1 MRLGNRLGGE
11 EARSLGELRNMHT
24 VKGKRDR
31 AILAVLLGCGL
42 RRRELIDL
50 SFDHIRR
57 RKDHWA
63 IVDLVGKGGH
73 IRTGPMPAWVKQ
85 TIDDWQAVAEITHC
99 GRFRCGCPNGG
110 VLGKG
115 SKGKVVWRSV

>member
-73 IRTGPMPAWVKQ
+73 LRTGPMPAWVKQ
-85 TIDDWQAVAEITHC
+85 TIDDWQAVAEIKH
-99 GRFRCGCPNGG
+99 GRIFPCGCPPG
-110 VLGKG
+110 VALEIEHIDKRA
-115 SKGKVVWRSV
+115 WR